1 MKTLAL
7 PTAVGDVSVSRC
19 IEYRIIDEKR
29 GAVVREGVA
38 CSEEELRIVQ
48 SLVDLVNKKY
58 GMSFKVVA
66 KM

>member
-19 IEYRIIDEKR
+19 IEYRIVDER

-58 GMSFKVVA
+58 GMRFKVVA